1 MIFSEENRY
10 LYKHNLSTYCFKI
23 RSNDQSSLFN
33 FEENYTLR
41 VLFLYF
47 VFIVF
52 ISFKVMFWRESPP
65 HPNQQPVHWGT
76 VMIRIKRWLLNCYT
90 VKYIFSSQV
99 IRGKKKEEKT
109 LKQCHQYKLHIEIV
123 SSVQLPYRNSVIST
137 NSI

>member
-1 MIFSEENRY
+1 MWFLVKKTVRY

-23 RSNDQSSLFN
+23 RSNDQSSLVN

-76 VMIRIKRWLLNCYT
+76 VMIRIKRWLLHCYT

-99 IRGKKKEEKT
+99 IRGKKKRRKN
-109 LKQCHQYKLHIEIV
+109 IETV
-123 SSVQLPYRNSVIST
+123 SSIQTPYRNSVIST
-137 NSI
+137 IAI